1 MPGAMRIA
9 PGIYIGGNQM
19 RNQWRNQMRNQWRN
33 LRNQWG
39 NLRSKQRRESEDAA
53 EDDKQG
59 GQEHGDEGREVESS
73 HGCGKY

>member
-9 PGIYIGGNQM
+9 PGIYIGG
-19 RNQWRNQMRNQWRN
+19 NQMRNQWRN

-59 GQEHGDEGREVESS
+59 GQEHGDAGREVESS

>member
-19 RNQWRNQMRNQWRN
+19 RNQGRN

-39 NLRSKQRRESEDAA
+39 NLRSEQRWESEDAA

>member
-19 RNQWRNQMRNQWRN
+19 RNQWRN

-39 NLRSKQRRESEDAA
+39 NLRSKQMRESEDAA

>member
-1 MPGAMRIA
+1 MRIA

-19 RNQWRNQMRNQWRN
+19 RNLWRN

>member
-19 RNQWRNQMRNQWRN
+19 RNQWRN

-39 NLRSKQRRESEDAA
+39 NMRSKQRRESEDAA

>member
-9 PGIYIGGNQM
+9 PGIYIGGNH
-19 RNQWRNQMRNQWRN
+19 MRNQWRN

-39 NLRSKQRRESEDAA
+39 NLRSKQRRESEYAA

>member
-1 MPGAMRIA
+1 MRIA
-9 PGIYIGGNQM
+9 PGIYIGG
-19 RNQWRNQMRNQWRN
+19 NQMRNQWRN

-39 NLRSKQRRESEDAA
+39 NLRSKQMRESEDAA

>member
-9 PGIYIGGNQM
+9 PGIYIGG
-19 RNQWRNQMRNQWRN
+19 NQMRNQWRN